1 MNTTSSISLAE
12 IRRAVRSKGG
22 TLACPVCGREEF
34 AVEEAAV
41 LGSGGQAGY
50 GRGRLQRAQLV
61 CENCGGV
68 VNLDLG
74 RLRAGLEEGDQPG
87 ASEGQRA

>member
-12 IRRAVRSKGG
+12 VRRAVRSKGG
-22 TLACPVCGREEF
+22 TLACPLCGREEF
-34 AVEEAAV
+34 AIEEAAV
-41 LGSGGQAGY
+41 LGGGSQAGY

-68 VNLDLG
+68 VTFDLG
-74 RLRAGLEEGDQPG
+74 RLRASLKEGGPTG
-87 ASEGQRA
+87 EGEGPRA